1 MPLDATNHCH
11 LSRSHQFGAVQDCS
25 MQFFPDQHGCMA
37 STAIHPWLLAALQGM
52 LWITGPWVPQLLCG
66 RIKLNGFPDIKKQL
80 KPLKLLIYDFHASQE
95 MEVNRVFQVHWLTNV
110 AVHISC
116 DIFEVGSSCQVG
128 DGSKPWYLVNP
139 KIAGK
144 WMFIPLKMVLIH
156 TQLSTPPSKTKVA
169 RCWAFHTS
177 AAMPHG
183 FHMTSIS
190 KAQPLLYSAAHRY
203 TNLDLA

>member
-80 KPLKLLIYDFHASQE
+80 KPLELLIYDFHESQE
-95 MEVNRVFQVHWLTNV
+95 REVNRVFQVHWLTNV

-116 DIFEVGSSCQVG
+116 DVFEVGSSCQV
-128 DGSKPWYLVNP
+128 VNTSIENQGR
-139 KIAGK
+139 KVLSFSHFSHVT
-144 WMFIPLKMVLIH
+144 WIPYH
-156 TQLSTPPSKTKVA
+156 
-169 RCWAFHTS
+169 
-177 AAMPHG
+177 
-183 FHMTSIS
+183 SIS

-203 TNLDLA
+203 TNFHLA